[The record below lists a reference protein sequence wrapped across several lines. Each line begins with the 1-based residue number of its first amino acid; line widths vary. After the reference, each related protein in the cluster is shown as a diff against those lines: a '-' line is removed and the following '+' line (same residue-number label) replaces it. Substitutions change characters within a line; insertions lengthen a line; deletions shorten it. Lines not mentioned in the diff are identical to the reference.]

1 MGMKSYGKES
11 TMIRSNYEVEV
22 LINGKAAREYG
33 HQGQAFIEGKK
44 GTPFTIRIKN
54 NGYQRILAVP
64 TIDGLSVMD
73 GKPASYDS
81 PGYIISGYGSY
92 TVDGWRVSDDKVNE
106 FFFTDIEDS
115 YASKK
120 QEGQNV
126 GVIGCAIFE
135 EKERLPDIV
144 YKFCNHNHGCHC
156 QDSWYKHWDRTIT
169 TSTLSLN
176 ATNTSSF
183 DVNNVQASSNVQ
195 SMANPQINMVKQDI
209 GTGWGEERESRV
221 TTVNF
226 ERKGSPQT
234 VFELRYNT
242 RKELERMGINFNER
256 VAYIARAFPGQYCE
270 PPRK

>member
-1 MGMKSYGKES
+1 
-11 TMIRSNYEVEV
+11 MIRSNYEVEV

-81 PGYIISGYGSY
+81 PGYIINGYGSY

-115 YASKK
+115 YASQKK
-120 QEGQNV
+120 EGQNV
-126 GVIGCAIFE
+126 GIIGCAIFE
-135 EKERLPDIV
+135 EKIKMPDIV
-144 YKFCNHNHGCHC
+144 YKLCDHGNHDCHC
-156 QDSWYKHWDRTIT
+156 HDQWHKHWDRSVTLFNT
-169 TSTLSLN
+169 GSTATSINALN
-176 ATNTSSF
+176 VTNTM
-183 DVNNVQASSNVQ
+183 SSNMQ

-221 TTVNF
+221 TTVSF
-226 ERKGSPQT
+226 ERKGSPQA

-256 VAYIARAFPGQYCE
+256 VAYVARAFPGQYCE
-270 PPRK
+270 PPKR